1 MFPRRARDVSLPV
14 ASGPSPCPSPSQA
27 AAVTGSRQI
36 VFSSAR
42 RAPRRRWTRVVGV
55 LFAVLLVVLLVAVL
69 AGGGLWLYAS
79 ARLGGDRI
87 AGLDEPTTAL
97 GAGSASTPAELTT
110 VLVALTAS
118 HDPADPRAPELR
130 GPVLLVQVGGP
141 REVPA
146 VLALPSD
153 LPVTLDGAPSAT
165 IAEVQAQGDVDALAR
180 ALADYVGVR
189 IDHVVRASE
198 DVLPRLVE
206 LHRPERCDGDRCREL
221 TPEEVRQ
228 AQAEG
233 DATARV
239 RAVATTLRSLA
250 GQLDTVGSLTSP
262 IATKR
267 TVDVVARDVRT
278 DVALRGAGLLD
289 LARAIEGSA
298 APDVATVPM
307 LRNPETGRLVL
318 LEQAETLFQRFR
330 EGDPLVAGDGDDL
343 AEASPSELVGTVRV
357 AVLNGAGVDGLA
369 GQVEGQLAADGYL
382 VVGTGNAPAFG
393 DSETIV
399 TYDPEDPAAE
409 IAAILLAERL
419 GDVSLQASD
428 RVPMFE
434 GEPVGVIV
442 TAGADLADG

>member
-1 MFPRRARDVSLPV
+1 
-14 ASGPSPCPSPSQA
+14 
-27 AAVTGSRQI
+27 VTGSRQI

-42 RAPRRRWTRVVGV
+42 RAPRRRWTRVVGI
-55 LFAVLLVVLLVAVL
+55 LFAVLLVVLLVALL

-79 ARLGGDRI
+79 ARLGGDRV
-87 AGLDEPTTAL
+87 AGLDEPTSAL
-97 GAGSASTPAELTT
+97 GAASSATPAELTT
-110 VLVALTAS
+110 ILVALTAS
-118 HDPADPRAPELR
+118 HDPTEPRPPELR

-153 LPVTLDGAPSAT
+153 LPVTLDGAPPAT
-165 IAEVQAQGDVDALAR
+165 VAEVQLQGDVDALAV

-233 DATARV
+233 GATERV
-239 RAVATTLRSLA
+239 RAVAAALRA
-250 GQLDTVGSLTSP
+250 VADELDTTRAVTSP

-278 DVALRGAGLLD
+278 DVALRGTGLLD
-289 LARAIEGSA
+289 LARSIEGSA

-307 LRNPETGRLVL
+307 LRNPETGRAVL
-318 LEQAETLFQRFR
+318 LEQAETIFQRFR
-330 EGDPLVAGDGDDL
+330 EGERLADGDGGDA
-343 AEASPSELVGTVRV
+343 AERSPSELVGSVPV
-357 AVLNGAGVDGLA
+357 AVLNGAGIDGLA
-369 GQVEGQLAADGYL
+369 GRVEGQLAADGFL
-382 VVGTGNAPAFG
+382 VVGTGNAPSFSDG
-393 DSETIV
+393 GTIV

-409 IAAILLAERL
+409 VAAILLAERL
-419 GDVSLQASD
+419 GDASLQEAD